1 MSRSRLTSST
11 PTHLSK
17 LKNVTLLFFP
27 HHLCSNSSCFLFL
40 FYSHA
45 VDELF
50 ILANT
55 NLIMSPI
62 SETCESFPLLEGQR
76 PKSPARHSRLS
87 EIWPTLLI
95 QWFSTTSG
103 ALKDKQAYVSCSRNS
118 IYQFWG
124 KIQGLLFLKIS
135 MDDSCSLPGFNHWC
149 NFPTYYFTQHELNF
163 LFQPVTLLLLFVCFQ
178 SSVHAVNPTWH
189 IISSPGSLC
198 KSSPF
203 L

>member
-1 MSRSRLTSST
+1 MCTWVDNGLLPLNANWLKLLFKLPGCKRKEIKLMRVKLYNQFIKQIMSRSRLTSST

-118 IYQFWG
+118 IY
-124 KIQGLLFLKIS
+124 
-135 MDDSCSLPGFNHWC
+135 
-149 NFPTYYFTQHELNF
+149 
-163 LFQPVTLLLLFVCFQ
+163 
-178 SSVHAVNPTWH
+178 
-189 IISSPGSLC
+189 
-198 KSSPF
+198 
-203 L
+203 